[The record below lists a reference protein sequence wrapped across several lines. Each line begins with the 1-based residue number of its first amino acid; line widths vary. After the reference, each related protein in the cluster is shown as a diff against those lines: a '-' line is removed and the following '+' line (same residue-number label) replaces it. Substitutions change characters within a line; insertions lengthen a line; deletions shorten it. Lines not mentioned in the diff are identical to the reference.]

1 MLPADINRYDINDT
15 IIAVSSG
22 AMYSAKRIIRI
33 SGDKTFEI
41 LKMLTED
48 KHLRKQRKIMPA
60 PLKIAEDFAPEAKLY
75 LFPSPHSYTGDDLVE
90 IHFFA
95 CDETIEKLFSKLF
108 SLGCRLAEGGEF
120 TYRAYTAGKMD
131 LSQAEAV
138 AQIIS
143 SSNQYQLSAA
153 QRLFGGSVEKKV
165 RQIREETL
173 ELLSLIEAGLDFST
187 EDIEIISSK
196 KAVET
201 AEKIHSDL
209 DELLTGSITFEQIID
224 APSVIITGPPNGGK
238 SSLVNVLV
246 GVKRSIVSE
255 QNGTTRDVLGHWL
268 KLSNCDCVLLDCAGL
283 VIEPADIIQTLAN
296 TATLKAIDDSTV
308 IIFCADI
315 TKEDYLADLEVF
327 RRLSKKPVIY
337 TAAKCDLLSADDAAK
352 KLKKLKQI
360 FGRDF
365 LTTSSKNMTGLE
377 KLKELI
383 QQSII
388 RQTSDATESAEKMSL
403 TERHRQTVT
412 EAIENIQTASTELT
426 QNNEE
431 VAAMFLRS
439 ALQNLSSFEAEHID
453 ETILEMIFS
462 RFCIGK

>member
-1 MLPADINRYDINDT
+1 MLPANINRYDINDT

-22 AMYSAKRIIRI
+22 ATYSAKRIIRI

-95 CDETIEKLFSKLF
+95 CDETIEKLFSKLL
-108 SLGCRLAEGGEF
+108 SLDCRLAEPGEF

-153 QRLFGGSVEKKV
+153 QRLFGGSLEKKV
-165 RQIREETL
+165 QQIREETL

-224 APSVIITGPPNGGK
+224 APSVIITGSVNAGK
-238 SSLVNVLV
+238 SSLVNALV

-268 KLSNCDCVLLDCAGL
+268 KLSNCDCVLFDCAGL
-283 VIEPADIIQTLAN
+283 VVKPVDIIQTIAN
-296 TATLKAIDDSTV
+296 TAAINAINDAAV

-315 TKEDYLADLEVF
+315 TKPHYSDDLEVLK
-327 RRLSKKPVIY
+327 RLKKKPAIY
-337 TAAKCDLLSADDAAK
+337 AATKCDALPDSKTPAK
-352 KLKKLKQI
+352 LKLLKKL
-360 FGRDF
+360 FAADF
-365 LTTSSKNMTGLE
+365 AVTSAKSLSGLE
-377 KLKELI
+377 RLKELI

-388 RQTSDATESAEKMSL
+388 RQTSDTTEAAEKTAL
-403 TERHRQTVT
+403 TERHRQAVI
-412 EAIENIQTASTELT
+412 EAIKNVQLASAELG

-439 ALQNLSSFEAEHID
+439 ALQNLSSFETEHID